1 MKKSLYKK
9 SMFFLLFICSLTTF
23 GQNTMNYNDE
33 KGSEKA
39 TLQDVNWLIGNWKGE
54 SNFGKF
60 EENWSPSSGKSML
73 FSFKMWNDEAV
84 IFYEMGH
91 IIEKEN
97 SILLQIKHFDKDLK
111 GWEKQDE
118 TEDFRFIKME
128 NNRIYFDKITYEKV
142 SENEINVYVFMEEN
156 GNELKFNFRK

>member
-1 MKKSLYKK
+1 
-9 SMFFLLFICSLTTF
+9 MFFLLFICSLTTF
-23 GQNTMNYNDE
+23 GQNTLNYNDE
-33 KGSEKA
+33 KGSPKA

-54 SNFGKF
+54 SDFGKF

-73 FSFKMWNDEAV
+73 FSFKMWNDDAV

-97 SILLQIKHFDKDLK
+97 TILLQIKHFDKDLK

-118 TEDFRFIKME
+118 TEDFRFIKIE
-128 NNRIYFDKITYEKV
+128 NNRVYFDKITYEKI
-142 SENEINVYVFMEEN
+142 SENEMNVYVFMEEN

>member
-1 MKKSLYKK
+1 MKTFL
-9 SMFFLLFICSLTTF
+9 FLLLFVLGNTF
-23 GQNTMNYNDE
+23 SNAQNTLNYNDE

-91 IIEKEN
+91 IVEKEN
-97 SILLQIKHFDKDLK
+97 TILLKLP
-111 GWEKQDE
+111 
-118 TEDFRFIKME
+118 KMYLL
-128 NNRIYFDKITYEKV
+128 NILFLIFC
-142 SENEINVYVFMEEN
+142 I
-156 GNELKFNFRK
+156 

>member
-23 GQNTMNYNDE
+23 GQNTLNYNDE
-33 KGSEKA
+33 KGSPKA

-54 SNFGKF
+54 SDFGKF

-73 FSFKMWNDEAV
+73 FSFKMWNDDAV

-97 SILLQIKHFDKDLK
+97 TILLQIKHFDKDLK

-118 TEDFRFIKME
+118 TEDFRFIKIE
-128 NNRIYFDKITYEKV
+128 NNRVYFDKITYEKI
-142 SENEINVYVFMEEN
+142 SENEMNVYVFMEEN

>member
-1 MKKSLYKK
+1 
-9 SMFFLLFICSLTTF
+9 
-23 GQNTMNYNDE
+23 MNYNDE

-39 TLQDVNWLIGNWKGE
+39 TLQDVNWLISNWKGE

-60 EENWSPSSGKSML
+60 EENWSSSSGKSML
-73 FSFKMWNDEAV
+73 FSFKMWNDDAV

-97 SILLQIKHFDKDLK
+97 TILLQIKHFDKDLK

-118 TEDFRFIKME
+118 TEVFRFIKME
-128 NNRIYFDKITYEKV
+128 NNRIYFDKITYEKI
-142 SENEINVYVFMEEN
+142 SENEMNVYVFMEEN
-156 GNELKFNFRK
+156 GNELKFNFGK